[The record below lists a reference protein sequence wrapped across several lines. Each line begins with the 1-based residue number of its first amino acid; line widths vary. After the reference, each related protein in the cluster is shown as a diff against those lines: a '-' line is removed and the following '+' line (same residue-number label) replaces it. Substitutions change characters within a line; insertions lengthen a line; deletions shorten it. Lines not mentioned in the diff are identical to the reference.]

1 MTPARLSQGIV
12 DPPLSSD
19 RGSVVQDRVSP
30 AEGEALP
37 SLPLTMVQ
45 NNRLQHDDVG
55 LLLPTDVGTKPLPMS
70 RHVSIR

>member
-45 NNRLQHDDVG
+45 NYGLQ
-55 LLLPTDVGTKPLPMS
+55 LKS
-70 RHVSIR
+70 K

>member
-19 RGSVVQDRVSP
+19 RGSVVQDRASP
-30 AEGEALP
+30 TEGEALP

-45 NNRLQHDDVG
+45 
-55 LLLPTDVGTKPLPMS
+55 S
-70 RHVSIR
+70 